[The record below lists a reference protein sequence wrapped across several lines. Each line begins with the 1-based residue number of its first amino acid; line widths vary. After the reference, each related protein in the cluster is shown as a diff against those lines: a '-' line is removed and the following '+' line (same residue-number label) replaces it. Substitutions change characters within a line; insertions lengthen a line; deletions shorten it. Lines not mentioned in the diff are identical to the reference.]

1 MDMDER
7 KTMLKKS
14 FNVQNMRKLHNTIF
28 LDRDGVINI
37 ERPDDY
43 VKNYD
48 EFEFCDGAL
57 EALEIIAHRFEN
69 IFIVTNQRGVGR
81 NIMTLSDLEDIH
93 KQMLSE
99 IKLNGG
105 RIDKIFF
112 CTDLSNDS
120 INRKPNTGMAFQ
132 AKEQFENVAFE
143 NSILVGNSKS
153 DIYFGDK
160 LDMTTVLVGDKYSK
174 DETIYDIADFNYQNL
189 LIFAK
194 QFK

>member
-1 MDMDER
+1 MMN
-7 KTMLKKS
+7 LS
-14 FNVQNMRKLHNTIF
+14 FVM
-28 LDRDGVINI
+28 
-37 ERPDDY
+37 E
-43 VKNYD
+43 
-48 EFEFCDGAL
+48 AL

-81 NIMTLSDLEDIH
+81 NIMTLSDLEDVH

-105 RIDKIFF
+105 RIDKIFY

-132 AKEQFENVAFE
+132 AKDQFENVVFE

-160 LDMTTVLVGDKYSK
+160 LDMTTVLVGDKYDRS
-174 DETIYDIADFNYQNL
+174 ETIYDIADFNYQNL